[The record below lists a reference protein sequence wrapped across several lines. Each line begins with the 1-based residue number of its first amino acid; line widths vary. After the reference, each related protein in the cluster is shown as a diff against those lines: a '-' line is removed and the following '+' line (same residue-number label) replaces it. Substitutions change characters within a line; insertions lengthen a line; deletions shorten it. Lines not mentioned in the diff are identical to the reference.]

1 MFETLKQIKKLLD
14 RKHKSYFLLLQILN
28 IFSAIIEISA
38 LGLLAIF
45 ASIINDF
52 SFIVKIPII
61 EQIYQKFFLDKKSF
75 LLSLGFLVALFYFVA
90 SISSIYMNW
99 CVAKFTTKLSNFFSN
114 KLYNYYIESNWL
126 YFVNFDPMTVTNN
139 IITNLKQITERVFQS
154 YLNISHKLVIAI
166 SISITVF
173 VFNKEVALIGI
184 TIFSLIYYTM
194 FLFIKKIIEKQ
205 TKKQL
210 SLIKDQHQLINKSFN
225 AMKEV
230 IIFNLQSVLKKK
242 YQDINSEN
250 FYPQTIVRS
259 INQLPRLLIEMISY
273 IIVICSIIIFIYIN
287 NDYQSLLP
295 LIAMYAFAGLKLLP
309 AFQQIYLA
317 VVNIRVGKISFDL
330 IKSDLFKSLKNKF
343 QKKNDKVI
351 SFKKTIDLK
360 NINFSYNKNSKIL
373 NNVNLRIKK
382 NTIIGIVG
390 QSGSGK
396 STLVDLILGLLK
408 PDNGEILIDDKPL
421 NKYNIRE
428 WQNTTSFV
436 SQFPYFINS
445 SIKDNIS
452 FLSDKKKENKTLLA
466 QSIKNSELSNL
477 LNKRKKG
484 IDTKIGD
491 KGVRFSGGEKQRIA
505 IARALYRNSSF
516 LILDEATSSM
526 DVITEQKILNN
537 IKNNYLQ
544 KTIIIISH
552 RVKSLKIC
560 NKIFVLNKGSIFEEG
575 TYSQLLKKNSLF
587 SKLASE
593 FI

>member
-1 MFETLKQIKKLLD
+1 M
-14 RKHKSYFLLLQILN
+14 
-28 IFSAIIEISA
+28 
-38 LGLLAIF
+38 
-45 ASIINDF
+45 
-52 SFIVKIPII
+52 
-61 EQIYQKFFLDKKSF
+61 
-75 LLSLGFLVALFYFVA
+75 
-90 SISSIYMNW
+90 
-99 CVAKFTTKLSNFFSN
+99 
-114 KLYNYYIESNWL
+114 
-126 YFVNFDPMTVTNN
+126 
-139 IITNLKQITERVFQS
+139 
-154 YLNISHKLVIAI
+154 
-166 SISITVF
+166 
-173 VFNKEVALIGI
+173 
-184 TIFSLIYYTM
+184 
-194 FLFIKKIIEKQ
+194 
-205 TKKQL
+205 
-210 SLIKDQHQLINKSFN
+210 
-225 AMKEV
+225 
-230 IIFNLQSVLKKK
+230 
-242 YQDINSEN
+242 
-250 FYPQTIVRS
+250 
-259 INQLPRLLIEMISY
+259 
-273 IIVICSIIIFIYIN
+273 
-287 NDYQSLLP
+287 
-295 LIAMYAFAGLKLLP
+295 
-309 AFQQIYLA
+309 
-317 VVNIRVGKISFDL
+317 NIRVGKISFDL
-330 IKSDLFKSLKNKF
+330 IKSDLFKSLKTKF

-396 STLVDLILGLLK
+396 STLVDLILGLIK